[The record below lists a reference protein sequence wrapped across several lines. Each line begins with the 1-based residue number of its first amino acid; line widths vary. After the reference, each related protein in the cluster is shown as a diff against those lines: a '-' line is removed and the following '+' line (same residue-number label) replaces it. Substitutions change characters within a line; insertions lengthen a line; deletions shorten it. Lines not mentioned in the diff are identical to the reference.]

1 MSGDTSSKVAAARLS
16 IYSNVFLT
24 VAKLVVGILGGSV
37 SVISEAAHSA
47 NDLVASAIA
56 FWSVRVADR
65 PADEHHPYGHG
76 KVESLSGMVEALL
89 IMGAAIYIVYE
100 AVMRIL
106 HGGGE
111 PQVVSGIVVMAI
123 SATVNYGISTYLFR
137 IAEATDS
144 LALAADAEHL
154 RTDVVTSV
162 GVLIGLML
170 VRITGW
176 TIIDPIAAIAVALLI
191 GHASLRLTRSA
202 LQPLVDTRLPET
214 DLALVR
220 AVLDEDPR
228 VHEYHKLRSRKAGS
242 YRHIDVHILV
252 EDDLSLLDAH
262 ALTEELEDQIE
273 SVLPNSEVMIHTEPY
288 SFERQHQH
296 EHHGGPPPQA

>member
-1 MSGDTSSKVAAARLS
+1 MSGVTNSKVAAARLS

-24 VAKLVVGILGGSV
+24 LAKLAVGIMGGSV

-100 AVMRIL
+100 AMMRIL
-106 HGGGE
+106 HGGRE
-111 PQVVSGIVVMAI
+111 PQVAAGIVVMTI
-123 SATVNYGISTYLFR
+123 SAAVNFFISTYLFR
-137 IAEATDS
+137 VAHATDS

-162 GVLIGLML
+162 GVLAGLIL
-170 VRITGW
+170 VRVTGW
-176 TIIDPIAAIAVALLI
+176 SIIDPIAAILVALLI
-191 GHASLRLTRSA
+191 GHASVRLTRSA
-202 LQPLVDTRLPET
+202 LLPLVDTRLPEA
-214 DLALVR
+214 DLAQVR
-220 AVLDEDPR
+220 AVLDGDAR
-228 VHEYHKLRSRKAGS
+228 VREYHKLRSRKAGS

-252 EDDLSLLDAH
+252 EDGLSLLEAH

-273 SVLPNSEVMIHTEPY
+273 AILPNSEVMIHTEPY
-288 SFERQHQH
+288 FLERWHQYK
-296 EHHGGPPPQA
+296 HHGGPPPEA